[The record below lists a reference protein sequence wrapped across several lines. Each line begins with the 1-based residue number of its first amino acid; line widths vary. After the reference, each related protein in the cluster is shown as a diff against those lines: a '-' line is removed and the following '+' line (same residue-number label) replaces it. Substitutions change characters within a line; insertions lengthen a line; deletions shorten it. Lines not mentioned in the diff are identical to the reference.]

1 MKAVTETDDGI
12 MVDIEVSPK
21 SKKFEII
28 GYNEWREKIEIR
40 IKSVPQK
47 GKANKEIV
55 NEFSRLTG
63 SQVEI
68 ISGFKSHHKTL
79 RVYNLPKSKFLRILK
94 DKFNLKYDNSW
105 YLEIRLE
112 QVLYI

>member
-1 MKAVTETDDGI
+1 MKAVTETNDGI

-55 NEFSRLTG
+55 TEFSRLTG

-68 ISGFKSHHKTL
+68 ISRLKRHHKTL
-79 RVYNLPKSKFLRILK
+79 RVHNLSKSEFLHILK
-94 DKFNLKYDNSW
+94 DKFNLKYNDS
-105 YLEIRLE
+105 
-112 QVLYI
+112 

>member
-1 MKAVTETDDGI
+1 MKAITETGNGI
-12 MVDIEVSPK
+12 LVDIEVSPK

-28 GYNEWREKIEIR
+28 GYNKWREKIEIR

-55 NEFSRLTG
+55 NEFSDLTG

-79 RVYNLPKSKFLRILK
+79 KVYNVSKSEFLDILK
-94 DKFNLKYDNSW
+94 DKFNF
-105 YLEIRLE
+105 I
-112 QVLYI
+112 I

>member
-1 MKAVTETDDGI
+1 MKAITEVQDGI
-12 MVDIEVSPK
+12 LVDVEVSPK

-47 GKANKEIV
+47 GKANKEII
-55 NEFSRLTG
+55 NEFSGLTG

-68 ISGFKSHHKTL
+68 VSGHKSQHKTL
-79 RVYNLPKSKFLRILK
+79 KLYNISKLEFLGILE
-94 DKFNLKYDNSW
+94 DKFNLKHNS
-105 YLEIRLE
+105 
-112 QVLYI
+112 